1 MHLCVLF
8 DAKNDTN
15 ARDVAAAGLNVIF
28 RTLWEKEMSSKTLFQ
43 PTLNGI
49 QDIDLINIVP
59 MNENFLSNIHTCMTQ
74 LNYIIMEII
83 AILNV

>member
-1 MHLCVLF
+1 
-8 DAKNDTN
+8 
-15 ARDVAAAGLNVIF
+15 
-28 RTLWEKEMSSKTLFQ
+28 MSYFAHFGKKKCHPKTLFQ

-59 MNENFLSNIHTCMTQ
+59 INENFLSNIHTCMRQ

-83 AILNV
+83 AILNDSLSSIGIVISPLLLC